1 MVDDTVLTA
10 KAAALAGFADTGP
23 GRLNCAQAVVRF
35 AAILLGAGEDS
46 VVLARYMGGGMT
58 GMGEVC
64 GALSG
69 AALSVGLR
77 DQLRG
82 LSWADR
88 SSPAAE
94 KLQQLF
100 RRFEAEFGATAC
112 RELVGYRTDSIQAYE
127 RFKAEG
133 KYQSC
138 QAYVSWT
145 CDQLPD
151 ILEAT
156 NDCPSR
162 GDQQPGGRG

>member
-1 MVDDTVLTA
+1 MVDDTVPVA
-10 KAAALAGFADTGP
+10 KAAALAGFADAGP
-23 GRLNCAQAVVRF
+23 DRLNCAQAVVRF
-35 AAILLGAGEDS
+35 AALVLGAGEDS

-77 DQLRG
+77 DQHRG
-82 LSWADR
+82 LSWEDER

-100 RRFEAEFGATAC
+100 RRFEAEFGATTC
-112 RELVGYRTDSIQAYE
+112 RKLVGYRTDSAEGYE
-127 RFKAEG
+127 RFEAEG
-133 KYQSC
+133 KHQSC

-151 ILEAT
+151 ILET
-156 NDCPSR
+156 TD
-162 GDQQPGGRG
+162 